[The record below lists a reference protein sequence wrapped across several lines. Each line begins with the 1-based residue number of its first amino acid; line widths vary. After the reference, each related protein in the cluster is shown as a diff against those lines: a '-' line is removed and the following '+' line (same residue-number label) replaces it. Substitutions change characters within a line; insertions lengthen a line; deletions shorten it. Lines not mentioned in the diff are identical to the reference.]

1 MDDIDTSKILSK
13 WGMKTSS
20 PKKLD
25 EFVTVISKR
34 LTMNIIKNIINVKE
48 VVDKKPDNT
57 ITFKDVKEA
66 TEIMKR
72 LRFYSEL
79 HINMKGGSRTVL
91 PPSYFSASAPEPMYN
106 DGIGSD
112 QNVTNFDAVQNYG
125 LVRPEISSTQFIG
138 DGSIEFPGP
147 VGMQQGGGMMD
158 RVKAMFSKLKNTK
171 FVEKQTIEEIVD
183 ELNKKY
189 KKNPIVLESEKVL
202 QIIRDSVNK
211 NINIL
216 FAYYSSNV
224 SSTELNVDKMKSIV
238 EKEAMFRH
246 MSRVPSQ

>member
-1 MDDIDTSKILSK
+1 MDIDTSKILAK
-13 WGMKTSS
+13 WGMKTNS

-25 EFVTVISKR
+25 EFVMVISKR

-48 VVDKKPDNT
+48 VVDKKPENT
-57 ITFKDVKEA
+57 ITLKDVKEA
-66 TEIMKR
+66 TEIMQR

-91 PPSYFSASAPEPMYN
+91 PPSYFGETVEPMY
-106 DGIGSD
+106 GSESD
-112 QNVTNFDAVQNYG
+112 KNITNFDTTQNYD
-125 LVRPEISSTQFIG
+125 LVRPGTPSTQFIG
-138 DGSIEFPGP
+138 DGSIDFPGP
-147 VGMQQGGGMMD
+147 PGLQQGGGLMD
-158 RVKAMFSKLKNTK
+158 KVRAMFSKRKNTK

-189 KKNPIVLESEKVL
+189 KKNPIVLESDKVV

-224 SSTELNVDKMKSIV
+224 SSTELNVDKIKDIV
-238 EKEAMFRH
+238 EKESMFRH
-246 MSRVPSQ
+246 MSKVPSY